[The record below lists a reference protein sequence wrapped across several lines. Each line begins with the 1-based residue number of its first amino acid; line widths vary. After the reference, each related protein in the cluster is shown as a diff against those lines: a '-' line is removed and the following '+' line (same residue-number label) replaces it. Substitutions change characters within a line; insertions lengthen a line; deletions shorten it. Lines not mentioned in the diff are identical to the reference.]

1 MFATTQKHNLAMMQ
15 CATQSNAYIACG
27 VASYLGK
34 NSSATKVDVAPTK
47 EMRSDPHQW
56 SLPDTV
62 EFLHNEG
69 FFSYSEYFLSENMN
83 GRMLLLVD
91 ESHLLKMPEQNALK
105 QQGLLG
111 LIADLKEMQKSSSLD
126 FS

>member
-1 MFATTQKHNLAMMQ
+1 
-15 CATQSNAYIACG
+15 
-27 VASYLGK
+27 V
-34 NSSATKVDVAPTK
+34 
-47 EMRSDPHQW
+47 
-56 SLPDTV
+56 PDTV

-111 LIADLKEMQKSSSLD
+111 LVADLKEMQKSSSLN